1 MSGKLNPI
9 FAIGVLGVGVLSI
22 GQTTLANGPGWEFS
36 PVVELGQAYS
46 DNIALNER
54 GEEDGEFATMLDARL
69 RASRRGVQSSLSA
82 DYNFLGVAYWSES
95 EQKGFHQLR
104 ARADAD
110 LVPDRLRLE
119 SSARY
124 FQRQRSRQGTTGDL
138 INRGVDRVDV
148 FDFDISPVYT
158 QRFDSFASAE
168 VRYTFALVDY
178 DDSAV
183 RDNSSTR
190 HQLQA
195 RLESGPAFSQ
205 IGWELTF
212 DRSETDFD
220 DGDEVR
226 LQSAEALVR
235 WFYSPRLSV
244 FGAVGDDDNRFEQ
257 EFGSSAK
264 SGGTSWRTGVEWNP
278 STRTSADLFFGERF
292 FGRTWGGSLSQ
303 RLRDGRLF
311 ANYRESLQTVNM
323 RSGFF
328 SLVPNGAQV
337 DPDEIEDLDPP
348 DFFTG
353 AFLSKR
359 FSLGLTI
366 NRPRSTLTARV
377 FDERRDRGVTR
388 GSERSQGIRADGSW
402 QWMPRL
408 RLVGDLNLQER
419 TFAEVRDRDDT
430 LFRLRL
436 GLERRITPQI
446 DAGVNYLYQQRN
458 SSGQAAGVDYREN
471 RLTVTV
477 STTF

>member
-1 MSGKLNPI
+1 MPGNLTRTLIIS
-9 FAIGVLGVGVLSI
+9 VLTVGVFGLA
-22 GQTTLANGPGWEFS
+22 QTALANGPGWEFS
-36 PVVELGQAYS
+36 PEIELGQAYS

-54 GEEDGEFATMLDARL
+54 GEEDGEFATILDARL
-69 RASRRGVQSSLSA
+69 RASRQGVQSLLSA

-95 EQKGFHQLR
+95 DQKGFHQLR
-104 ARADAD
+104 ARADVD

-124 FQRQRSRQGTTGDL
+124 FQRQRSRQGATGDL
-138 INRGVDRVDV
+138 INLGVDRFDV

-158 QRFDSFASAE
+158 QRFDNFADAE
-168 VRYTFALVDY
+168 LRYTFALVDY

-205 IGWELTF
+205 IGWRLTF

-220 DGDEVR
+220 DGVDVR
-226 LQSAEALVR
+226 LQTAEALVR

-244 FGAVGDDDNRFEQ
+244 FGAIGDDSNRFDQ

-264 SGGTSWRTGVEWNP
+264 TGGTSWRTGVEWSP
-278 STRTSADLFFGERF
+278 STRTSADVYFGERF
-292 FGRTWGGSLSQ
+292 FGRTWGGSLSH

-311 ANYRESLQTVNM
+311 ANYSETLQTVNV

-328 SLVPNGAQV
+328 RPVTNGGQF
-337 DPDEIEDLDPP
+337 DPDDFDDLDPP

-353 AFLSKR
+353 VFLSKR

-366 NRPRSTLTARV
+366 DRPRSRLTARV
-377 FDERRDRGVTR
+377 FDERRDRGLIF
-388 GSERSQGIRADGSW
+388 GSERSQGIRIDGGW

-408 RLVGDLNLQER
+408 RLVGDLNLQDR
-419 TFAEVRDRDDT
+419 TFADVRDRDDT

-436 GLERRITPQI
+436 GLERRLTPQI
-446 DAGVNYLYQQRN
+446 DAGVNYQYQQRN
-458 SSGQAAGVDYREN
+458 SSGESAGFDYREN
-471 RLTVTV
+471 RITVTV
-477 STTF
+477 SRAF